1 VVFVDKTSEG
11 EDDRGAV
18 GAQASA
24 AGAIIEAPKA
34 PRGVRCGEGVP
45 SPSGEGSGEKFF
57 DFGSQNGEFWWILGV
72 LVTVLLLLSFT
83 HKTSVIWPLPIFF
96 AIFRCKKHLVHF
108 LSFWCRRPTFYIFT
122 VQTACSKNGV
132 GLKSCSVMECT
143 IVLD

>member
-1 VVFVDKTSEG
+1 MVFVDKTSEG

-96 AIFRCKKHLVHF
+96 CNFSLQKAPCSFSFILV
-108 LSFWCRRPTFYIFT
+108 
-122 VQTACSKNGV
+122 
-132 GLKSCSVMECT
+132 
-143 IVLD
+143 